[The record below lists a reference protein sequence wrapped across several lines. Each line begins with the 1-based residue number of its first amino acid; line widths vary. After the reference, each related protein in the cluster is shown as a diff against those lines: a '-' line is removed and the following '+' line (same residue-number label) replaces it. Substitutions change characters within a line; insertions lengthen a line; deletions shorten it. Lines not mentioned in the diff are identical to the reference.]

1 MIRINVK
8 KTLPGLSL
16 NASFESDHAKVTAVF
31 GKSGCGKTTLVNMI
45 AGLVKPDEGLIQ
57 INDLVLFDSQN
68 RVNLPPE
75 KRKIGYVF
83 QDGRLFPHMTV
94 RKNLLYGARSDVQ
107 SVTGLKDVVRL
118 LDIDPLLNRKPA
130 RLSGGEKQRV
140 AIGRALLSNPRL
152 LLMDEPLAALDSDR
166 KAEIM
171 PFIERLRDEL
181 GIPTIYV
188 SHAMEE
194 IIRLADLMVI
204 MDAGKVAAVGS
215 VEALSTNLD
224 LQPITGQQEAGSV
237 LTAKI
242 ISHDGDLHLS
252 QLEIPGGS
260 VLTVPLLHRP
270 VGTALRIRIQARDVI
285 LSLQPPTQ
293 ISTLNR
299 LQGTITEIRKG
310 KGPHADIMIDI
321 GQPLWARITQKSV
334 NDLGL
339 MPGLNI
345 HALVKS
351 VAIDRQS
358 LGTRR
363 SAD

>member
-1 MIRINVK
+1 MIKIDVRK
-8 KTLPGLSL
+8 KLNDLQL
-16 NASFESDHAKVTAVF
+16 NASFQSDHAKVTALF
-31 GKSGCGKTTLVNMI
+31 GRSGCGKTTLINLI
-45 AGLVKPDEGLIQ
+45 AGLVRPDEGIIQ
-57 INDLVLFDSQN
+57 VNDQTLFDSQN
-68 RVNLPPE
+68 RINLAPE
-75 KRKIGYVF
+75 KRRIGYVF
-83 QDGRLFPHMTV
+83 QDGRLFPHMSV
-94 RKNLLYGARSDVQ
+94 RNNLLYGARSDVQ
-107 SVTGLKDVVRL
+107 SITGLNDVVRL
-118 LDIDPLLNRKPA
+118 LDIEPLLDRKPA

-181 GIPTIYV
+181 GIPIIYV

-194 IIRLADLMVI
+194 IIRLADTMVI
-204 MDAGKVAAVGS
+204 MNEGQVAAIGS
-215 VEALSTNLD
+215 VEALSTDLD
-224 LQPITGQQEAGSV
+224 LQPLTGRYEAGSV
-237 LTAKI
+237 LSAKI
-242 ISHDGDLHLS
+242 TDHDDSLHLS

-270 VGTALRIRIQARDVI
+270 VGTSLRIRIKARDII
-285 LSLQPPTQ
+285 LSLDQPTR

-310 KGPHADIMIDI
+310 KGPHADVMIDI

-339 MPGLNI
+339 MPGIEI